1 MTLRDG
7 IQLKV
12 GDLVKNKFRKG
23 TEGHP
28 IGIVTKTP
36 AAAKP
41 AMPADDGNLWTSVY
55 WLRGEWVGTEVPL
68 PTYHIEVINNE
79 SR

>member
-1 MTLRDG
+1 M
-7 IQLKV
+7 KV

-28 IGIVTKTP
+28 IGIVIDPEPTRRGR
-36 AAAKP
+36 ARVL
-41 AMPADDGNLWTSVY
+41 ADDGNLWTSVY

-79 SR
+79 SQ